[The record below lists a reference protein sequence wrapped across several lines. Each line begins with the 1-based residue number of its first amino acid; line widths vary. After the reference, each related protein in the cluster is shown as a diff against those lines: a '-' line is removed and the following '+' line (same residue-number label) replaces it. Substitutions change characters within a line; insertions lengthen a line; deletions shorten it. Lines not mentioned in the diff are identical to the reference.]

1 MGAPEPFAVDSVGQ
15 VGRLAVCQAECAM
28 GSPAFFRAEDG
39 TLGVVSSQNNA
50 TGAIYVWDGKG
61 DGATFTNE
69 RAITVTDSSM
79 VTNPRIVYDAASKG
93 YKVFWTDGRAAKAV
107 WPRSPT

>member
-1 MGAPEPFAVDSVGQ
+1 
-15 VGRLAVCQAECAM
+15 M
-28 GSPAFFRAEDG
+28 GSPAFFRAKDG

-79 VTNPRIVYDAASKG
+79 VTRASSMMPPPRA
-93 YKVFWTDGRAAKAV
+93 T
-107 WPRSPT
+107 RSSGPMA